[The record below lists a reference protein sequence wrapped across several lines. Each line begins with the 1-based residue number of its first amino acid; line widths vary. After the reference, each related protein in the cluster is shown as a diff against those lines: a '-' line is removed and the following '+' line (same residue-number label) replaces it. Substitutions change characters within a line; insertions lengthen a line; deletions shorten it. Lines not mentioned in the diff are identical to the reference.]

1 MATINWLVVP
11 NILQSIFFCVQQKK
25 LGFEIT
31 WGWVNHDRIYKVNY
45 PFNEENAIYFLL
57 YIYFYYLPF

>member
-1 MATINWLVVP
+1 MTEFL
-11 NILQSIFFCVQQKK
+11 F
-25 LGFEIT
+25 
-31 WGWVNHDRIYKVNY
+31 KVNY